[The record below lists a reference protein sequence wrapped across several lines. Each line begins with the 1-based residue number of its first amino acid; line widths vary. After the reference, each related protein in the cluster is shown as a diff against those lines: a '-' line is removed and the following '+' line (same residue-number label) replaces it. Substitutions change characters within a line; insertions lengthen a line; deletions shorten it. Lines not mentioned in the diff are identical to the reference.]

1 MDSDGSA
8 KTTSGTPGLDSV
20 LCGGVPTNRTTI
32 VHGGPG
38 TGKTILAL
46 QFLAAGDSGLY
57 VGFEEREAQLRENAQ
72 ALGIDLSDVTVLDL
86 SPGGE
91 QFFTSDSYTV
101 FPSEDVDGEE
111 LLERIATELESSD
124 VDRLVVDPLSE
135 LRALLPDDFQ
145 FRRKTAS
152 LFNALT
158 DRGITTVCTAQPS
171 DGPTEDD
178 IQFLGNTVVELT
190 RSTERRTLE
199 VTKYRGSEFAS
210 GVHTFRIHSGTGGHV
225 YPKLVPGNHQQEH
238 ERTQIPTDSPAL
250 DQLLHGGIER
260 GSVTVISGPSGVGK
274 TTTGSQLVQAA
285 ARRDDRALVYLFEEL
300 ASDYRYRSTQLG
312 MDVESLEAAGALE
325 IEEVE
330 ALTRS
335 PDEFAAHV
343 REAVEKRDVE
353 FVMLDGIV
361 GYRQGLRGDDS
372 DDALARELHALCRY
386 LKRMG
391 VTVVLIEEVQ
401 YVTGEFSPTAHQ
413 ISYLADNIVFLRYL
427 ETEGTLR
434 KAIGVLKK
442 RYGGFENAL
451 RWLSIDAEDG
461 LTIGEPLAGYSGLL
475 TGIAEQTHTD
485 GGRTHSE

>member
-1 MDSDGSA
+1 MDTESSA
-8 KTTSGTPGLDSV
+8 RTTSGTPGLDTV
-20 LCGGVPTNRTTI
+20 LAGGVPTHRTTI

-38 TGKTILAL
+38 TGKTILGL

-57 VGFEEREAQLRENAQ
+57 VGFEEREPQLRQNAA
-72 ALGIDLSDVTVLDL
+72 ALGIDLSDVTILDL
-86 SPGGE
+86 SPKGE
-91 QFFTSDSYTV
+91 EFFTTDSYTV
-101 FPSEDVDGEE
+101 FPSDDVDGEE
-111 LLERIATELESSD
+111 LLGTIAAELESRSI
-124 VDRLVVDPLSE
+124 DRLVVDPLSE

-158 DRGITTVCTAQPS
+158 DRGITTLCTAQPS
-171 DGPTEDD
+171 EGPTEDD

-190 RSTERRTLE
+190 RATDRRTLE
-199 VTKYRGSEFAS
+199 VTKYRGSDFAS
-210 GVHTFRIHSGTGGHV
+210 GRHTFRIHAGTGGRV
-225 YPKLVPGNHQQEH
+225 YPKLVPGDHHQDH
-238 ERTQIPTDSPAL
+238 ERAQLPTDSPAL
-250 DQLLHGGIER
+250 DDLLHGGIER

-285 ARRDDRALVYLFEEL
+285 ARRGEQALVYLFEEL
-300 ASDYRYRSTQLG
+300 AADYRHRSTQLG
-312 MDVESLEAAGALE
+312 MDVESLEASGDLE

-343 REAVEKRDVE
+343 REAVEERGVE

-372 DDALARELHALCRY
+372 AEALTRELHALCRY

-391 VTVVLIEEVQ
+391 VTVVLVEEVQ
-401 YVTGEFSPTAHQ
+401 YVTGEFSPTAHH

-427 ETEGTLR
+427 ETDGHLR

-442 RYGGFENAL
+442 RYSGFENSL
-451 RWLSIDAEDG
+451 RWLSIDGEDG
-461 LTIGEPLAGYSGLL
+461 LSIGEPLTGYSGLL
-475 TGIAEQTHTD
+475 TGIAQPTD
-485 GGRTHSE
+485 SDGSEPRTE